1 MHGIQQIKLKIG
13 LLACRP
19 GDLKRLQHLASCH
32 DLRSHV
38 SVPVE
43 EVAMP
48 CMHFETTNDAGR
60 LTTCMC
66 TYMHVDV
73 VVGNGLARERAR
85 DRDAW
90 SCGCIES
97 IYVFLLM
104 REDDG
109 WVDPL
114 RTSVASV
121 RGCGGSPPGSGTVY
135 MPRSTMHNVRT
146 VELTSPH
153 MHACKRTWA
162 CSMYDVV
169 VHDPR
174 MLQARTPSLS
184 HWQIR
189 HYGQL

>member
-73 VVGNGLARERAR
+73 VVGNGLARERAQGFFYR
-85 DRDAW
+85 PVTPNR
-90 SCGCIES
+90 
-97 IYVFLLM
+97 
-104 REDDG
+104 R
-109 WVDPL
+109 
-114 RTSVASV
+114 
-121 RGCGGSPPGSGTVY
+121 PPVPVYLSGLPVTG
-135 MPRSTMHNVRT
+135 R
-146 VELTSPH
+146 
-153 MHACKRTWA
+153 
-162 CSMYDVV
+162 
-169 VHDPR
+169 
-174 MLQARTPSLS
+174 
-184 HWQIR
+184 
-189 HYGQL
+189 